1 MKQRADG
8 VEGKGFE
15 DLKAWQLA
23 HQFMLRVHK
32 LSQKFPPEE
41 KYDLFQQIRKA
52 SKSIGNNIAEG
63 YGRYHYL
70 DSLRFYY
77 IARGSL
83 NEAIS
88 ELIQARDLH
97 YIAPDEFNDAYSVG
111 REAER
116 ALNGYIAYVQRQKA
130 GRELFG
136 EHFLRGVSVMFLQNR
151 PAHSVILARRSSPPK
166 SHLPSEVILD
176 GNTTAWNAV
185 ACVLRPSSYDVS
197 GRSAL

>member
-1 MKQRADG
+1 MKQRVDG
-8 VEGKGFE
+8 VDGKGFE
-15 DLKAWQLA
+15 DLRAWQLA
-23 HQFMLRVHK
+23 HQFMLKVHR
-32 LSQKFPPEE
+32 LSRKFPPEE
-41 KYDLFQQIRKA
+41 KYDLFQQIRRA
-52 SKSIGNNIAEG
+52 SKSAANNIAEG

-97 YIAPDEFNDAYSVG
+97 YINTDEFEDAYPVG

-130 GRELFG
+130 GHELFG
-136 EHFLRGVSVMFLQNR
+136 KRLLREEHVQY
-151 PAHSVILARRSSPPK
+151 IIEPPQ
-166 SHLPSEVILD
+166 P
-176 GNTTAWNAV
+176 
-185 ACVLRPSSYDVS
+185 
-197 GRSAL
+197 

>member
-1 MKQRADG
+1 MKQRSEG

-41 KYDLFQQIRKA
+41 RYDLFQQIRKA
-52 SKSIGNNIAEG
+52 SKSIANNIAEG

-83 NEAIS
+83 NEALS

-97 YIAPDEFNDAYSVG
+97 YIAPDEFNDAYPVG

-116 ALNGYIAYVQRQKA
+116 ALNGYIVYVQRQKA

-136 EHFLRGVSVMFLQNR
+136 EHFLRDEHVEYIIEAPQQ
-151 PAHSVILARRSSPPK
+151 
-166 SHLPSEVILD
+166 
-176 GNTTAWNAV
+176 
-185 ACVLRPSSYDVS
+185 
-197 GRSAL
+197 